1 MQTTALTFIMKRGSN
16 EQPTLVEGIKV
27 KLQKKNIALADRYI
41 VHVVNMKLCAKV
53 TQLVTDMCK
62 RTNIIIQTCW

>member
-27 KLQKKNIALADRYI
+27 KLQKK
-41 VHVVNMKLCAKV
+41 
-53 TQLVTDMCK
+53 T
-62 RTNIIIQTCW
+62 